1 MNNNET
7 NTVPASESA
16 TVPIT
21 ASEHVS
27 TSGYVPVSN
36 PVPASNSVP
45 TSGHTS
51 TSVPVQNKS
60 SALDIR
66 EAVQADIEKNR
77 ESFDYPSP
85 LKDFLNHF
93 FKNKGAVIGL
103 LFLLLMILVAI
114 FAPYV
119 APYSPV
125 EQFRDHMLQPPVF
138 QEGGTSQ
145 FILGTDEAG
154 RDILSRIIH
163 GGRLS
168 LFIGI
173 CAVVLTLIPG
183 VILGLLA
190 GFYPKVLG
198 KLIMRFADIM
208 MALPSVLLAIAIM
221 AIMGPGI
228 VNAMIAIAV
237 VGLPGYIRLVR
248 GSVISELNK
257 DYVTAAKLSGA
268 SIFRLMFVAVFPNC
282 MAPIIVQATLGFSS
296 AILDVAALGFL
307 GLGVQPPS
315 PEWGTMLATARDYI
329 SRAWWVVTF
338 PGLTILLT
346 VIAINLM
353 GDGLRDALD
362 PKLKQAA

>member
-1 MNNNET
+1 MTTEK
-7 NTVPASESA
+7 VVE
-16 TVPIT
+16 
-21 ASEHVS
+21 
-27 TSGYVPVSN
+27 PV
-36 PVPASNSVP
+36 VI
-45 TSGHTS
+45 H
-51 TSVPVQNKS
+51 
-60 SALDIR
+60 
-66 EAVQADIEKNR
+66 
-77 ESFDYPSP
+77 YPSP
-85 LKDFLNHF
+85 IKEFFTHF
-93 FKNKGAVIGL
+93 TRNKGAVIGL
-103 LFLLLMILVAI
+103 IFLLLMVLLAI

-125 EQFRDHMLQPPVF
+125 EQFRDHMLQPPAW
-138 QEGGTSQ
+138 QEGGSMQ

-173 CAVVLTLIPG
+173 CAVILTMIPG
-183 VILGLLA
+183 IILGLLG
-190 GFYPKVLG
+190 GFYPYSLG
-198 KLIMRFADIM
+198 RIIMRFADIM

-221 AIMGPGI
+221 AILGPGI
-228 VNAMIAIAV
+228 TNAMIAIAV

-248 GSVISELNK
+248 GSVMSELHK
-257 DYVTAAKLSGA
+257 DYVVASRVSGA
-268 SIFRLMFVAVFPNC
+268 GVLRLMFVAVLPNC

-346 VIAINLM
+346 VLAINLM